1 MNTDA
6 APEKARFWDQ
16 PGFLAW
22 ALPPI
27 ILVLPAS
34 HNPED
39 ITAVLT
45 ILLASAVAAVAG
57 IVWGIRRRRL
67 PAASIT
73 ALLFDALIIL
83 FFTHLQWFASH

>member
-1 MNTDA
+1 MNKA
-6 APEKARFWDQ
+6 ASPEKARFLDQ
-16 PGFLAW
+16 SGFVAW

-27 ILVLPAS
+27 ILVLPPS
-34 HNPED
+34 RKPD
-39 ITAVLT
+39 DMTAVLT
-45 ILLASAVAAVAG
+45 ILVASAVAAVAG

-83 FFTHLQWFASH
+83 FCTHLQWFVSH